1 MTNPTERARTS
12 ILVPIDLSSGG
23 STAFLHALALALA
36 FKARLTVLHVGPEH
50 HRDVPWARY
59 PSVRGALAA
68 WGRIPPDSSREAVA
82 AATGIEVHKASMRDR
97 DPAEGLVRY
106 LRSRTVDLLVLGT
119 KARPGWLQLFRHSEA
134 QVIARETRLPTL
146 FVQHARSGFVE
157 PDTGTVRLRRVL
169 LPFADEPKPDPAI
182 QNCASLLAAAHAG
195 EAEPATVTLL
205 NLGSRPRWPE
215 TPEHAGVEWSREKAD
230 GDLVTSIVSAAERL
244 DADLVVVPDE
254 GPQGTW
260 EAIWGSVTEQVVRGG
275 GRPVLA
281 IPVSI

>member
-1 MTNPTERARTS
+1 M
-12 ILVPIDLSSGG
+12 
-23 STAFLHALALALA
+23 
-36 FKARLTVLHVGPEH
+36 
-50 HRDVPWARY
+50 
-59 PSVRGALAA
+59 
-68 WGRIPPDSSREAVA
+68 
-82 AATGIEVHKASMRDR
+82 
-97 DPAEGLVRY
+97 
-106 LRSRTVDLLVLGT
+106 
-119 KARPGWLQLFRHSEA
+119 
-134 QVIARETRLPTL
+134 
-146 FVQHARSGFVE
+146 E

-169 LPFADEPKPDPAI
+169 LPFADAPKPDPAI
-182 QNCASLLAAAHAG
+182 QNCTSLLAAAHAG